1 MSTTVLIVDDDQD
14 VREALKEAV
23 LTFGREV
30 ETAEDGVAALA
41 LLRHLGRPCLILLD
55 LVMPRMD
62 GWRFLA
68 HLRNT
73 AALAD
78 VPVVVVS
85 AHAESHKPA
94 GADGLLRKP
103 LDLSDLRETVLSH
116 CPSA

>member
-1 MSTTVLIVDDDQD
+1 VATVLIIDDDDD
-14 VREALKEAV
+14 VREALKDAV
-23 LTFGREV
+23 LCCGRQV

-41 LLRHLGRPCLILLD
+41 ILGQRRRPCLILLD

-68 HLRNT
+68 VLRST

-78 VPVVVVS
+78 IPVVVVS
-85 AHAESHKPA
+85 AHAESHTPE

-103 LDLSDLRETVLSH
+103 LELSHLRDTVLAH
-116 CPSA
+116 CPNG